1 MSEQDLNREWAV
13 SQLEAWADGSLTG
26 AQRERMRSALERDP
40 ALRAAAER
48 AVAVHRA
55 LREQA
60 AAPLPK
66 GLRRRLLAIPSPPPS
81 RQLRWALPAAVAA
94 GTAAVAVAVWL
105 AQSSTPPP
113 ATDPRLAAIADF
125 ELAMHYLNKSARLTQ
140 VEVTGAVGAGLR
152 DAWAVSRES
161 LEKSTKENGG

>member
-1 MSEQDLNREWAV
+1 LNREWAV
-13 SQLEAWADGSLTG
+13 SQLEAWADGSLAG
-26 AQRERMRSALERDP
+26 AQRERMRAALERDP

-60 AAPLPK
+60 ATPMPK
-66 GLRRRLLAIPSPPPS
+66 GLRRRLLAIPSPPARAS
-81 RQLRWALPAAVAA
+81 LRWALPAAVAA
-94 GTAAVAVAVWL
+94 GTAAVAITVWL
-105 AQSSTPPP
+105 AQPSAPPEP
-113 ATDPRLAAIADF
+113 DPRVAAIADF
-125 ELAMHYLNKSARLTQ
+125 ELAMHYLNKSARMTQ

>member
-1 MSEQDLNREWAV
+1 MSDQELNREWAV

-26 AQRERMRSALERDP
+26 AQRERMRAALERDP
-40 ALRAAAER
+40 GLRAAAER
-48 AVAVHRA
+48 AVAVYRT
-55 LREQA
+55 LREQS

-66 GLRRRLLAIPSPPPS
+66 GLRRRLLGIPSPAPS
-81 RQLRWALPAAVAA
+81 PTFRWALPAVVAA
-94 GTAAVAVAVWL
+94 GTAAVAVALWL
-105 AQSSTPPP
+105 GQASAPPP
-113 ATDPRLAAIADF
+113 PDPRLAAIADF
-125 ELAMHYLNKSARLTQ
+125 ELAMHYLNKSARMTQ